1 MYILTKAA
9 AWTDDVGVPAIE
21 ASDLTPSA
29 LEEMVKSLMPFL
41 QTLLFNLIVSIVIF
55 VVGRKVIALILKI
68 LRDFLTRTGIDAGI
82 RDFLVSA
89 AKMLLYLLLIFMIV
103 GQLGINTASIVTV
116 IGAAGLAISMS
127 LQGSLSNVAGGI
139 LILLM
144 KPFKVGDYI
153 MTGFGDGTVRTIGLV
168 YTTLLTIDNR
178 TLSIPNGA
186 LSNSAIFD
194 ASAMPERRLDISV
207 GISYD
212 SDLRKAKEIMEQVY
226 RDNPSVIADKDINV
240 HVSSLDDSAV
250 VIECFGWV
258 SGSDYLKAKWSIT
271 EEIKFQFDAQGIS
284 IPYPQMDVHL
294 DKAESTEAL
303 AGSVEKAAK

>member
-271 EEIKFQFDAQGIS
+271 EEIKLQFDAQGIS